1 MNTKITAIENGNKY
15 ILLSD
20 YVLLSRYLVYISDIS
35 IIEFYCETHLLLY
48 ISLNILSMQVWFL

>member
-35 IIEFYCETHLLLY
+35 IIKFYCETHLLLY